1 MQFDDDTVLALTLL
15 LGPVGV
21 LAYRHRVEWGG
32 GFGLSSG
39 LWKRGAVIAA
49 CLLLAMIIAT
59 GFLGADD
66 FRAAMGGRRTG
77 RFVPSLLFPGVG
89 LAVAI
94 FPGPA
99 SELAGRYKELAAE
112 KATHTFAIVG
122 WCLFAYWAFMLCF
135 GWFAR
140 NYRSH

>member
-1 MQFDDDTVLALTLL
+1 VQFDSETTIALSLL
-15 LGPVGV
+15 LVPAGV
-21 LAYRHRVEWGG
+21 LAYRHRIEWGA
-32 GFGLSSG
+32 GFGLNSG
-39 LWKRGAVIAA
+39 LWKCGSVIAA
-49 CLLLAMIIAT
+49 SFLLAMIVAT
-59 GFLGADD
+59 VLLGADE
-66 FRAAMGGRRTG
+66 FRAAMGSRRS
-77 RFVPSLLFPGVG
+77 RNWPLFFLLPGVG